1 MDKFHYKITDL
12 PPEKTFGYLFATIFL
27 VVAIFFV
34 YNKEYLVSILFFS
47 VSLFFY
53 FISRPLLKKKLSSY
67 LTFQSDSRAIKV
79 SSTLDSLSVNSP
91 LYVLTFLG
99 VKRPLLKFER
109 SRRCVRRV
117 FGANRALF
125 VFFVVAFDMRFVLTP
140 NSFFFFLTFPQKKK
154 KNKKRQREREREDI
168 LLLLLLLRYI

>member
-1 MDKFHYKITDL
+1 MSCISYTRHTHTHRGRERETLWSVKRNTTKR
-12 PPEKTFGYLFATIFL
+12 
-27 VVAIFFV
+27 
-34 YNKEYLVSILFFS
+34 LFFI
-47 VSLFFY
+47 SLV
-53 FISRPLLKKKLSSY
+53 LLKKKLSSY

-168 LLLLLLLRYI
+168 LLLLLLRYI

>member
-1 MDKFHYKITDL
+1 MLFRETL
-12 PPEKTFGYLFATIFL
+12 RYLKYF
-27 VVAIFFV
+27 
-34 YNKEYLVSILFFS
+34 NLFKFS
-47 VSLFFY
+47 VYAHIRHTHRERERERLFGQSNETPQNAFFLFY
-53 FISRPLLKKKLSSY
+53 ISSFFKKNSPTY

-125 VFFVVAFDMRFVLTP
+125 VFFVVAFDMRFVLTQIL
-140 NSFFFFLTFPQKKK
+140 SFFP
-154 KNKKRQREREREDI
+154 
-168 LLLLLLLRYI
+168 

>member
-1 MDKFHYKITDL
+1 MGTHTERERETLWSVKRNTTKR
-12 PPEKTFGYLFATIFL
+12 LFLFYISS
-27 VVAIFFV
+27 FF
-34 YNKEYLVSILFFS
+34 
-47 VSLFFY
+47 
-53 FISRPLLKKKLSSY
+53 KKNSPTY

-125 VFFVVAFDMRFVLTP
+125 VFFAVAFDMRFVLTP
-140 NSFFFFLTFPQKKK
+140 KFFFFL
-154 KNKKRQREREREDI
+154 
-168 LLLLLLLRYI
+168 